1 MPGKKPLSY
10 FRENVQ
16 AVCTS
21 KFAQIAHLS
30 FLYTSTP
37 KEKSNFKSN
46 EWYLELFGQRRMQKY
61 VPHQQCQ
68 KFKVNRHT
76 ASFPG
81 TFATCNAHFY

>member
-1 MPGKKPLSY
+1 MSGKNPLSY
-10 FRENVQ
+10 FRENIQ

-30 FLYTSTP
+30 FLYTE
-37 KEKSNFKSN
+37 KEKFKFKGH

-61 VPHQQCQ
+61 VHHQQCQ

-76 ASFPG
+76 VSFPG
-81 TFATCNAHFY
+81 TFVTCNAQFY